1 MADELKTLTILMD
14 CGTPRVFEENDYKY
28 VFRTRA
34 HSTMDAVAGVRY
46 ILELKPETKSYSG
59 INQNY
64 AFGHDSWSDWT
75 AVMKVLSPNA
85 KIDTSQMPKFGAGQY
100 GAEISA
106 LMRKKVLTF
115 IHQCGVAI

>member
-46 ILELKPETKSYSG
+46 ILELKPETKVILG
-59 INQNY
+59 LIKIT
-64 AFGHDSWSDWT
+64 HL
-75 AVMKVLSPNA
+75 VMIL
-85 KIDTSQMPKFGAGQY
+85 GQI
-100 GAEISA
+100 G
-106 LMRKKVLTF
+106 LL
-115 IHQCGVAI
+115 